1 MIRIAAVDDNP
12 HDLQLLQNYLKT
24 YKENSKESFRIS
36 CFSDGKELLT
46 DYRPVFDIILMDIEM
61 AQIDGMTAAEEI
73 RRTDKNVVIIF
84 LTNMPQYAIKGYA
97 VEALDYILKPVSYYA
112 FSQCLERAL
121 KRRQKRREAFLNIST
136 GKGALQKISFSSVYY
151 IEIQGHTLFYH
162 TTEGTLS
169 AAGSIREVEQQVDD
183 RFFRC
188 NKCYLVNLEHVASL
202 KGGFAVVGGEE
213 VQISRAKR
221 KAFLDALNNY
231 LKEVAK

>member
-24 YKENSKESFRIS
+24 YEENSKESFRIS

-121 KRRQKRREAFLNIST
+121 KRRQKRREAFLNISS

-162 TTEGTLS
+162 TTKGTLS

-213 VQISRAKR
+213 VQISRAKK

>member
-1 MIRIAAVDDNP
+1 MREFMIQIAAVDDNP

-24 YKENSKESFRIS
+24 YEENSKESFRIS

-84 LTNMPQYAIKGYA
+84 LTNMPQYAIKG
-97 VEALDYILKPVSYYA
+97 
-112 FSQCLERAL
+112 
-121 KRRQKRREAFLNIST
+121 
-136 GKGALQKISFSSVYY
+136 
-151 IEIQGHTLFYH
+151 
-162 TTEGTLS
+162 
-169 AAGSIREVEQQVDD
+169 
-183 RFFRC
+183 
-188 NKCYLVNLEHVASL
+188 
-202 KGGFAVVGGEE
+202 GFAVVGGEE
-213 VQISRAKR
+213 VQISRAKK